1 MPGVGRAGLPSRI
14 LAGIAGLFLLYLAPL
29 TIGIGL
35 AALAGSALLAA
46 VARARRRPEE
56 IVDQEGEAC
65 EES

>member
-1 MPGVGRAGLPSRI
+1 MGRAGLPSRI